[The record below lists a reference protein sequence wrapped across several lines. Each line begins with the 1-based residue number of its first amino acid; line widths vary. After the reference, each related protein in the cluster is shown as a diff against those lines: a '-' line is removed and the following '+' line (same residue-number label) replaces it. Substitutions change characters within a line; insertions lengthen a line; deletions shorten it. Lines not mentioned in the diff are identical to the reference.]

1 MKRIISALCALVL
14 TAALPVAASA
24 QELVLGGQP
33 VGIEL
38 QTDGVVVAGFAEVE
52 TETGICSPAKEAGLR
67 EGDRI
72 VQIGDT
78 PVTAA
83 EDLVRAV
90 GELQGETA
98 EITVRRGE
106 TSQTLPVQS
115 VRSADGQWMLG
126 LWLRDESS
134 GIGTLTFY
142 DPSSGR
148 YGALGHG
155 VTDETSG
162 ETLPIRGGR
171 ITEAQIVSVT
181 PGSPGTPGELTGC
194 AERSSALGSIE
205 KNCEKGIYG
214 EAGAVLGE
222 GSAEVGTPTPGPARC
237 WCPCA
242 IPPEKDSMTS
252 SWRITARASA
262 SAICWPKPGLRR
274 RIWRRSFPFF
284 PPRLSPGF
292 LRQAVYAWLIH
303 IHEEDAHA
311 STAKPP
317 RPETER
323 DLIFIHGRA
332 AAQSRPAA
340 PEF

>member
-1 MKRIISALCALVL
+1 MKTIWSALCALML

-52 TETGICSPAKEAGLR
+52 TETGVCSPAKEAGLR

-72 VQIGDT
+72 VQVGDT

-83 EDLVRAV
+83 EDLIRAV
-90 GELQGETA
+90 GELQGEA
-98 EITVRRGE
+98 VGITVRRGE
-106 TSQTLPVQS
+106 TIETLPVQT

-126 LWLRDESS
+126 LWLRDQSS

-171 ITEAQIVSVT
+171 ITEAQIVNVT

-194 AERSSALGSIE
+194 AERGSALGSIE
-205 KNCEKGIYG
+205 KNTEKGIYG

-222 GSAEVGTPTPGPARC
+222 GSAEVGTPAPGPASMLTTLEGRRVKAYAVEISRVYTEDGVQRMLLTVTDPLLRELAGGIVQGMSGSPILQDGRIVGAVTHVLVSD
-237 WCPCA
+237 PC
-242 IPPEKDSMTS
+242 
-252 SWRITARASA
+252 R
-262 SAICWPKPGLRR
+262 
-274 RIWRRSFPFF
+274 
-284 PPRLSPGF
+284 GF
-292 LRQAVYAWLIH
+292 GIGIGDMLAEAGI
-303 IHEEDAHA
+303 
-311 STAKPP
+311 
-317 RPETER
+317 
-323 DLIFIHGRA
+323 
-332 AAQSRPAA
+332 AAQDLAA
-340 PEF
+340 

>member
-14 TAALPVAASA
+14 TAALPAAASA
-24 QELVLGGQP
+24 QELMLGGQP

-52 TETGICSPAKEAGLR
+52 TETGVCSPAKEAGLR

-222 GSAEVGTPTPGPARC
+222 GSAEVGTPTPGPASMLTTLEGRRVKAYAVEISRVYTEEGVQRMLLTVTDPLLRELAGGIVQGMSGSPILQDGRIVGAVTHVLVSD
-237 WCPCA
+237 PC
-242 IPPEKDSMTS
+242 
-252 SWRITARASA
+252 R
-262 SAICWPKPGLRR
+262 
-274 RIWRRSFPFF
+274 
-284 PPRLSPGF
+284 GF
-292 LRQAVYAWLIH
+292 GIGIGDMLAEAGIALQ
-303 IHEEDAHA
+303 
-311 STAKPP
+311 
-317 RPETER
+317 
-323 DLIFIHGRA
+323 DLA
-332 AAQSRPAA
+332 A
-340 PEF
+340 

>member
-24 QELVLGGQP
+24 QELMLGGQP

-106 TSQTLPVQS
+106 TSQTLPVQA

-222 GSAEVGTPTPGPARC
+222 GSAEVGTPMPGPA
-237 WCPCA
+237 
-242 IPPEKDSMTS
+242 SMLTTLEGRRVKAYAVEIS
-252 SWRITARASA
+252 RVYTEEGVQRMLLTVTDPLLRELAGGIVQGMSGSPILQDGRIV
-262 SAICWPKPGLRR
+262 G
-274 RIWRRSFPFF
+274 
-284 PPRLSPGF
+284 
-292 LRQAVYAWLIH
+292 AVTH
-303 IHEEDAHA
+303 VSV
-311 STAKPP
+311 ST
-317 RPETER
+317 
-323 DLIFIHGRA
+323 
-332 AAQSRPAA
+332 
-340 PEF
+340 